1 MKAELIEAL
10 QNVLSA
16 LKYPDITIFI
26 QLPKNPLHGDF
37 SSNIA
42 MQLSKKLNSNPK
54 IIAKS
59 IINKLESE
67 YSSLILSAEIAGPG
81 FINIYIQKERMVAQL
96 KTVLLM
102 GSSFG
107 RSNLG
112 KGKTALV
119 ESDTDIDKAIEFLRK
134 KGISTAEKKGERTAS
149 EGLVAIS
156 KNKLNKEAGIIEIN
170 SETDFVARNNDF
182 QSFVTNISKINLEQK
197 GDLDKVTK
205 SQYVDTKDN
214 VSEALTNL
222 ISKIGENL
230 TIRRSE
236 YIHSEDGFVG
246 TYVHNIE
253 KDNMGKIGV
262 LMSVKTNI
270 DYSKINDFL
279 KKISMH
285 VAATN
290 PISITSTDIDQN
302 IINKEKE
309 FQLEEIK
316 KTGKDEIIQKKMLEG
331 KMNKYFNEVV
341 LLEQNYV
348 VDDSIKIKQFIQNTA
363 KELNGSIE
371 IKKFVRFKV
380 GEGI

>member
-1 MKAELIEAL
+1 M
-10 QNVLSA
+10 
-16 LKYPDITIFI
+16 
-26 QLPKNPLHGDF
+26 
-37 SSNIA
+37 
-42 MQLSKKLNSNPK
+42 
-54 IIAKS
+54 
-59 IINKLESE
+59 
-67 YSSLILSAEIAGPG
+67 
-81 FINIYIQKERMVAQL
+81 
-96 KTVLLM
+96 
-102 GSSFG
+102 
-107 RSNLG
+107 
-112 KGKTALV
+112 
-119 ESDTDIDKAIEFLRK
+119 
-134 KGISTAEKKGERTAS
+134 
-149 EGLVAIS
+149 VAIS

>member
-1 MKAELIEAL
+1 MSKI
-10 QNVLSA
+10 STS
-16 LKYPDITIFI
+16 DI
-26 QLPKNPLHGDF
+26 
-37 SSNIA
+37 
-42 MQLSKKLNSNPK
+42 KKLRD
-54 IIAKS
+54 
-59 IINKLESE
+59 LTG
-67 YSSLILSAEIAGPG
+67 AG
-81 FINIYIQKERMVAQL
+81 YL
-96 KTVLLM
+96 DC
-102 GSSFG
+102 
-107 RSNLG
+107 
-112 KGKTALV
+112 KTALV

>member
-1 MKAELIEAL
+1 MSKI
-10 QNVLSA
+10 STS
-16 LKYPDITIFI
+16 DI
-26 QLPKNPLHGDF
+26 
-37 SSNIA
+37 
-42 MQLSKKLNSNPK
+42 KKLRD
-54 IIAKS
+54 
-59 IINKLESE
+59 LTG
-67 YSSLILSAEIAGPG
+67 AG
-81 FINIYIQKERMVAQL
+81 YL
-96 KTVLLM
+96 DC
-102 GSSFG
+102 
-107 RSNLG
+107 
-112 KGKTALV
+112 KTALV

-230 TIRRSE
+230 TIRRTE

>member
-1 MKAELIEAL
+1 MSKI
-10 QNVLSA
+10 STS
-16 LKYPDITIFI
+16 DI
-26 QLPKNPLHGDF
+26 
-37 SSNIA
+37 
-42 MQLSKKLNSNPK
+42 KKLRD
-54 IIAKS
+54 
-59 IINKLESE
+59 LTG
-67 YSSLILSAEIAGPG
+67 AG
-81 FINIYIQKERMVAQL
+81 YL
-96 KTVLLM
+96 DC
-102 GSSFG
+102 
-107 RSNLG
+107 
-112 KGKTALV
+112 KTALV

-149 EGLVAIS
+149 EGLIAIS

-205 SQYVDTKDN
+205 SQYLDTKDN

-246 TYVHNIE
+246 TYVHNVE

-262 LMSVKTNI
+262 LISVKTNI

-316 KTGKDEIIQKKMLEG
+316 KTGKDDVIQKKMLEG
-331 KMNKYFNEVV
+331 KMNKNFNEVV
-341 LLEQNYV
+341 LLEQNFV
-348 VDDSIKIKQFIQNTA
+348 VDDSINIKQFIQNTS

>member
-1 MKAELIEAL
+1 MSKI
-10 QNVLSA
+10 STS
-16 LKYPDITIFI
+16 DI
-26 QLPKNPLHGDF
+26 
-37 SSNIA
+37 
-42 MQLSKKLNSNPK
+42 KKLRD
-54 IIAKS
+54 
-59 IINKLESE
+59 LTG
-67 YSSLILSAEIAGPG
+67 AG
-81 FINIYIQKERMVAQL
+81 YL
-96 KTVLLM
+96 DC
-102 GSSFG
+102 
-107 RSNLG
+107 
-112 KGKTALV
+112 KTALV

-149 EGLVAIS
+149 EGLIAIS

-205 SQYVDTKDN
+205 SQYLDTKDN

-246 TYVHNIE
+246 TYVHNVE

-262 LMSVKTNI
+262 LISVKTNI

-316 KTGKDEIIQKKMLEG
+316 KTGKDDVIQKKMLEG

-341 LLEQNYV
+341 LLEQNFV
-348 VDDSIKIKQFIQNTA
+348 VDDSIKIKQFIQNTS